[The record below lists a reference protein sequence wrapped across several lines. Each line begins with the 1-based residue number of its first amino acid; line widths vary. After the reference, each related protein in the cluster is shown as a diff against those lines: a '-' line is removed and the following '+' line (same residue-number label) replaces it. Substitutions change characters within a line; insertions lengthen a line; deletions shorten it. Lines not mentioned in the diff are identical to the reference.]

1 MQTKS
6 VPVIKVE
13 GVHKK
18 LGKQQILKDINLQ
31 IAKGEIFGL
40 LGPNGAGKSTLLSI
54 ITNILKP
61 DKGTIFINNKKQS
74 EFKNYKMIGYV
85 PQEIALYPSL
95 SAYDNLIFW
104 ANMYNLKN
112 KKKLAYEILE
122 FLSLTD
128 VAKKPV
134 FNFSSGMK
142 RRLNIGISLIH
153 SPDIIILDE
162 PTVGIDLASKTII
175 LKKILEL
182 KKQGKTFI
190 FTTHNPDEPYKIC
203 DKIGVL
209 KEQRIQHVGRL
220 ENVLAFYN
228 KKSIED
234 LMT

>member
-1 MQTKS
+1 MLTKS
-6 VPVIKVE
+6 MPVIKVE

-31 IAKGEIFGL
+31 IEKGEIFGL

-54 ITNILKP
+54 IANILKP
-61 DKGTIFINNKKQS
+61 DKGTIFINNTKQS
-74 EFKNYKMIGYV
+74 EFKNYQIIGYV

-104 ANMYNLKN
+104 ANMYSLKN
-112 KKKLAYEILE
+112 KKELAYEILE

-153 SPDIIILDE
+153 NPDIIILDE

-209 KEQRIQHVGRL
+209 QEQRIQHVGRL
-220 ENVLAFYN
+220 ENILALYN